1 MIELLGLLVRNVPIN
16 HPLRLRARPNLQLLA
31 EGGNVLSIFWTS
43 CEQLQ
48 RQNIVNIYMENIDD
62 PVRDEYTPE
71 VQCRC
76 GGRSDISHLA
86 G

>member
-1 MIELLGLLVRNVPIN
+1 MIELLDLLVGNVAIN
-16 HPLRLRARPNLQLLA
+16 ELLGLSARPDLQQLA
-31 EGGNVLSIFWTS
+31 EGSNVLAVFWPAGKQF
-43 CEQLQ
+43 E
-48 RQNIVNIYMENIDD
+48 RQNILNIYMENVDN

-76 GGRSDISHLA
+76 GGRCDISHLD